1 MLAGAHGIGG
11 WTNESRTT
19 QEVDVFVATRHLK
32 AAVRAIQAAF
42 PRLELRDT
50 PIVARFADPRTGASA
65 TANG

>member
-1 MLAGAHGIGG
+1 VL
-11 WTNESRTT
+11 
-19 QEVDVFVATRHLK
+19 VATRHVK